1 MSDIKEFYQEL
12 SKVNQDVFVM
22 ALDDI
27 AHDDNEHKIGQ
38 IERRIEKQ
46 NSQISRAN
54 KSIERLKNSQDGVV
68 KVLEFL
74 EKSDKIGQSLQLK
87 MIKSV
92 FLTRNEEFRKML
104 EKIDINELEDEKQ
117 RLLCIKEVIKLSSGI
132 SELIYNTIGTNDG

>member
-1 MSDIKEFYQEL
+1 MTDIKEFYQNL
-12 SKVNQDVFVM
+12 SKSNQDVFVM
-22 ALDDI
+22 TLDDI
-27 AHDDNEHKIGQ
+27 AHDDNDHKIGQ

-74 EKSDKIGQSLQLK
+74 QESDKIDQSLELK

-104 EKIDINELEDEKQ
+104 EKINF
-117 RLLCIKEVIKLSSGI
+117 
-132 SELIYNTIGTNDG
+132 